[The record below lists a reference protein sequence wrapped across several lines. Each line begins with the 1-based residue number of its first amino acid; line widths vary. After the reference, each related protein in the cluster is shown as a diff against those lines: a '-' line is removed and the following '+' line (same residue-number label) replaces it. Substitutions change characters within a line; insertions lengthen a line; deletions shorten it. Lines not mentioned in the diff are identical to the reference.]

1 MSTKSMR
8 APDSFASRMKEY
20 EATAQQTLLR
30 RTPVI
35 MRMDGKGFSR
45 LTRGMKKPFD
55 EDLAACMYAA
65 ALRVLAEAQNVRLAY
80 VQSDEISLLLTD
92 FRQLGTEPWFGNS
105 VQKLCS
111 VGAALTTTGFCE
123 MFMQRFAELCRPGR
137 LPVFDARCFNLPR
150 EEVTNYFVWRQ
161 RDCERNS
168 VSITAQTHLPHKE
181 LQGLNRVQMIELLRL
196 KSGVEWDALPTAFK
210 SGVVFTR
217 ELVSWEGQGSTT
229 RARWTL
235 ADAPVF
241 SHKRDFIER
250 FLREEED
257 RV

>member
-1 MSTKSMR
+1 MSHKNMR
-8 APDSFASRMKEY
+8 VPDSFASRMKEY
-20 EATAQQTLLR
+20 ETTAQQTLLR

-35 MRMDGKGFSR
+35 MRMDGKGFSN

-55 EDLAACMYAA
+55 EDLASCMYAA
-65 ALRVLAEAQNVRLAY
+65 TLRVLAEAQNVRLAY

-111 VGAALTTTGFCE
+111 VGAAFTTAGFCE
-123 MFMQRFAELCRPGR
+123 MFMQKFVGLCRPGR

-168 VSITAQTHLPHKE
+168 VSMTAQAHFSHKE
-181 LQGLNRVQMIELLRL
+181 LQGLNKLQMVDMLQLQR
-196 KSGVEWDALPTAFK
+196 GVDWSALPSSFR
-210 SGVVFTR
+210 SGAVFTR
-217 ELVSWEGQGSTT
+217 ELVSWDQGSTT

-235 ADAPVF
+235 ADAPIF
-241 SHKRDFIER
+241 SRERDFVER

-257 RV
+257 RT